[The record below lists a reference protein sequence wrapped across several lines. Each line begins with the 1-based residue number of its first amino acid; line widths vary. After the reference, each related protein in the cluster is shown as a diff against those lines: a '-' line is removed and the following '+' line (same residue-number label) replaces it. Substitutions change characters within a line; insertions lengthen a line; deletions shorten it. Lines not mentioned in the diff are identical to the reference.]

1 MKKTWFS
8 ILLMAA
14 TPVLGLS
21 APLCVSSVAQARQLL
36 STDNPF
42 AGTSTAA
49 PAAQPPAA
57 TSVPAAQSA
66 TGSGSGG
73 DSVNINT
80 ADAATLS
87 RQLVGIGPAK
97 AAAIV
102 QHRQQHGPFRTLAD
116 LDAVKGIGPATLQK
130 NQSRIRFQ

>member
-42 AGTSTAA
+42 ASTSTPA
-49 PAAQPPAA
+49 PTAPPPAA
-57 TSVPAAQSA
+57 SVPAARSA

-80 ADAATLS
+80 ADAATLA